1 MVHTRYGTTHE
12 QQKTPVDEQVKSR
25 KLALRDRLAHLGH
38 VWMEA

>member
-1 MVHTRYGTTHE
+1 MAQHTSNK
-12 QQKTPVDEQVKSR
+12 KTPVDEQVKSR